1 MWASSYSLRGSR
13 VVLRPLQAGDAA
25 ALVAA
30 AADGALWNLQ
40 VTVVP
45 DADSVSDYI
54 AAALEGQAGGKTR
67 PFAITLS
74 EGGAVV
80 GSTRF
85 WKMDPKNRTL
95 EIGHTWISKSWQ
107 RSYVNT
113 EAKYLMLRFAF
124 EVLGCVRVQFTTDE
138 LNARSRAAIFRLGAV
153 EEGIIRHE
161 RIMPDGRKRNSA
173 RFSIIDPEWPQVRQL
188 LEGKL
193 QSMNVVPAF
202 TFYADTPPGQA
213 LACAAAARINQPD
226 NPA

>member
-1 MWASSYSLRGSR
+1 MWTSSISLHGSR
-13 VVLRPLQAGDAA
+13 VILRPLDAA
-25 ALVAA
+25 DASALIAA
-30 AADGALWNLQ
+30 ASDGALWNLN

-45 DADSVSDYI
+45 DASSVSAYI
-54 AAALEGQAGGKTR
+54 SAALDGPDHDTTR
-67 PFAITLS
+67 PFAITLGDS
-74 EGGAVV
+74 GKVV

-85 WKMDPKNRTL
+85 WRMDRKNRAL

-138 LNARSRAAIFRLGAV
+138 LNERSRAAILRLGAID
-153 EEGIIRHE
+153 EGIIRHE

-173 RFSIIDPEWPQVRQL
+173 RFSIIDPEWSRVRQL

-193 QSMNVVPAF
+193 ASMNVEPDFSYNTSPAIK
-202 TFYADTPPGQA
+202 QA
-213 LACAAAARINQPD
+213 PEVKLQASSGNR
-226 NPA
+226 